1 MSIATLLPKSKV
13 SLSQKI
19 SFNQLIMLSLAYTLK
34 VLPIAVGNGTRD
46 PLNAS
51 GFYLQLVAYS
61 FSLRLPERLARLL
74 RIGIVELHLQRR
86 L

>member
-1 MSIATLLPKSKV
+1 MPLIA
-13 SLSQKI
+13 I
-19 SFNQLIMLSLAYTLK
+19 
-34 VLPIAVGNGTRD
+34 GNGTPA

-74 RIGIVELHLQRR
+74 RIGTVEFHLQRS